1 LALKYTIKK
10 PNLQVYHILDDHNS
24 CQPVIRQKKPPWFPM
39 NIIEKPRGVW
49 LTFVSFPG
57 THAFQGNGPGLVY
70 HHASATWDELSPE
83 KGEKV
88 MGFQIGT
95 INHTKVIRLERN
107 ALLGRGM
114 NLNSLTW
121 LLVTCVLF

>member
-1 LALKYTIKK
+1 
-10 PNLQVYHILDDHNS
+10 
-24 CQPVIRQKKPPWFPM
+24 M